1 MSKPVL
7 LSLALAFYA
16 SAAMAEPG
24 AAPAVDP
31 ARLAHH
37 VSVLASD
44 AYEGRQPGTP
54 GERLTLS
61 YISGQMRDAGLAPAA
76 EGGWYQPVR
85 LIAYVPKAASLT
97 AVRTKRAIPASDL
110 ALAGPNPAVRL
121 RRAPLV
127 FAGYG
132 LPSQLPQDGS
142 LKGAVALYLPDAP
155 KAGAP
160 GRLPD
165 GDARRK
171 AMRAAGAAAAIAIV
185 EDGSWEGNAQR
196 FAPGLTRLGD
206 QPLDMVRGIIRR
218 FAAQS
223 LAGDGRDGLDAL
235 TAEAAQPGFVARRIG
250 GTVDLVTETEVRRF
264 TSWNV
269 AGLLPGATRPE
280 ETVLV
285 TAHWDHLGICRPD
298 GVPDRICN
306 GAVDNASGVAGLI
319 EMARMLAQ
327 GDRPDRS
334 ILFLATTAEE
344 MGLLGARAY
353 ARRPLAPLGKT
364 VAALNLDTIALRPA
378 GSPVAVVG
386 RGLSSIDPIVATA
399 AAAQGR
405 TVFSGNGPNAFI
417 ERSDAFAFVEAG
429 VPAVIATGVLA
440 SPPGPN
446 DGLLD
451 GFFRDR
457 YHKPSD
463 EPGPQVD
470 FSGAAEDVGLNVAIA
485 RRLGD
490 SATNVEWLAASPYQ
504 RAGATH

>member
-1 MSKPVL
+1 MKTPVL

-16 SAAMAEPG
+16 SAAIAEPG
-24 AAPAVDP
+24 AEPAVDP

-37 VSVLASD
+37 VSILASD
-44 AYEGRQPGTP
+44 AFEGRQPGTA

-76 EGGWYQPVR
+76 DGGWYQPVR
-85 LIAYVPKAASLT
+85 LIAYVPKAASLSVGKT
-97 AVRTKRAIPASDL
+97 NRAIPASDL
-110 ALAGPNPAVRL
+110 GLAGPDPAVRL

-132 LPSQLPQDGS
+132 LPSQLPQDGG
-142 LKGAVALYLPDAP
+142 LEGAVVLYLPDAP
-155 KAGAP
+155 KAGVP
-160 GRLPD
+160 EGLPD
-165 GDARRK
+165 GAARRK
-171 AMRAAGAAAAIAIV
+171 AMRAAGAIAAIAIV
-185 EDGSWEGNAQR
+185 GDGAWEGNARR
-196 FAPGLTRLGD
+196 FAAGLTRLDD

-218 FAAQS
+218 FAAHA
-223 LAGDGRDGLDAL
+223 LIGGDKHGLDAL
-235 TAEAAQPGFVARRIG
+235 IAEAAQPGFVARRIG
-250 GTVDLVTETEVRRF
+250 GAVDLAAETEVRRF
-264 TSWNV
+264 TTWNV

-285 TAHWDHLGICRPD
+285 TAHWDHLGICRPE
-298 GVPDRICN
+298 GAPDRICN
-306 GAVDNASGVAGLI
+306 GAVDNASGIAGLI
-319 EMARMLAQ
+319 EMARMLAR

-353 ARRPLAPLGKT
+353 ARRPLAPLDKT

-386 RGLSSIDPIVATA
+386 RGLSSIDPIIATA

-405 TVFSGNGPNAFI
+405 TVFSGGGPNAFI

-440 SPPGPN
+440 SPPGSK
-446 DGLLD
+446 DSLLD

-457 YHKPSD
+457 YHKPGDSY
-463 EPGPQVD
+463 GPDVD
-470 FSGAAEDVGLNVAIA
+470 FTGAAEDVGLNVAIA

-504 RAGATH
+504 RAGIAR